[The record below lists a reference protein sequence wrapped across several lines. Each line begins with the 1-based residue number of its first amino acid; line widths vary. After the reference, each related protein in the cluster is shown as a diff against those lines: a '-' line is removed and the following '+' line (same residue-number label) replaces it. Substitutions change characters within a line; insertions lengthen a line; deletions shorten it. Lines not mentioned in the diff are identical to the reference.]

1 MEKWK
6 EKRFKDLLECPVC
19 FHTIDSVPIY
29 QCVNGHVLCK
39 DCHPKLENCPICRD
53 DQLYDGPISL
63 RNLKLEEI
71 VKSLQVSDSAL
82 ESIQIGATG
91 AKPSKVHKDTN

>member
-1 MEKWK
+1 MDSKGVK
-6 EKRFKDLLECPVC
+6 KYFHLKKDLLECPVC
-19 FHTIDSVPIY
+19 FQTIDSVPIY
-29 QCVNGHVLCK
+29 QCLNGHVVCK

-71 VKSLQVSDSAL
+71 VKRYVFL
-82 ESIQIGATG
+82 
-91 AKPSKVHKDTN
+91 KKM

>member
-6 EKRFKDLLECPVC
+6 KKHFKDLLQCPVC
-19 FHTIDSVPIY
+19 FHTIDSVPIL
-29 QCVNGHVLCK
+29 QCGNGHVVCK

-53 DQLYDGPISL
+53 DQLYDGPI

-71 VKSLQVSDSAL
+71 VRRYVLFYFPYKFSSY
-82 ESIQIGATG
+82 ES
-91 AKPSKVHKDTN
+91 

>member
-53 DQLYDGPISL
+53 DGPISL

-71 VKSLQVSDSAL
+71 VKRYVLFYVKIVKLKNCSFIKFKANQNKFEGL
-82 ESIQIGATG
+82 
-91 AKPSKVHKDTN
+91 N